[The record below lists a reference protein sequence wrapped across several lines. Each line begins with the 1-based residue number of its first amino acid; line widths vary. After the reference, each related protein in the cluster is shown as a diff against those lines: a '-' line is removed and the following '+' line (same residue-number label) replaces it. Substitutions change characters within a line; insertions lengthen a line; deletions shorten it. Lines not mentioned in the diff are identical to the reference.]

1 MVVQAVNS
9 VETDPGCARRHNW
22 LSTGA
27 LAVLG
32 TGTALPGSAI
42 STDVLLNSL
51 TPWLGRRERDRAEA
65 VAAKLG
71 VATRHAARQWRSRI
85 EPPAP
90 GCSNPE
96 LAARAVRNALYDA
109 GIAIGDIG
117 YLIGHTATP
126 VQPLPGNVAFVADQ
140 LGYAG
145 PHIELRQACTGFA
158 NALMIAFGLLAHPGA
173 RPVAIVGSETG
184 SAFLD
189 PEALASDPGQIVN
202 LMQMGDG
209 AGAVVVGRAFG
220 GGGDRLH
227 SAWFGSCGLGRAPG
241 IELKRD
247 SGMQSPSGTGPPQF
261 AHDFR
266 AILDSGRSLFDAGV
280 AAAAEHGLAVADVDA
295 IIPHQVSGRIGDQL
309 AEHLALPPERVF
321 VNANR
326 VGNTGSAAIWIA
338 LDELRGS
345 GVWPGHAALV
355 LGAEATKFTHGGF
368 VLATG

>member
-1 MVVQAVNS
+1 MVAQSVQS
-9 VETDPGCARRHNW
+9 VETGPTLAHRHNW

-27 LAVLG
+27 IAVLG
-32 TGTALPGSAI
+32 TGTALPGPAL
-42 STDVLLNSL
+42 STDALLNSL
-51 TPWLGRRERDRAEA
+51 TPWLGARERDRAEA

-96 LAARAVRNALYDA
+96 LAARAVRNAVADA
-109 GIAIGDIG
+109 GIGIGDIG

-158 NALMIAFGLLAHPGA
+158 NALMIAFGLLAQPGA

-209 AGAVVVGRAFG
+209 AGAIVLG
-220 GGGDRLH
+220 GALGSGDRLH
-227 SAWFGSCGLGRAPG
+227 SAWFGSRGLGRTPG

-247 SGMQSPSGTGPPQF
+247 SGMQSPSGTGPLQF

-266 AILDSGRSLFDAGV
+266 AILETGRGLFDAGV
-280 AAAAEHGLAVADVDA
+280 AAAVEHGLAVADVDA
-295 IIPHQVSGRIGDQL
+295 IIPHQVSGRIGEQL

-345 GVWPGHAALV
+345 GVWPGHDTLV
-355 LGAEATKFTHGGF
+355 LGAEATKFMHGGF
-368 VLATG
+368 VLATR